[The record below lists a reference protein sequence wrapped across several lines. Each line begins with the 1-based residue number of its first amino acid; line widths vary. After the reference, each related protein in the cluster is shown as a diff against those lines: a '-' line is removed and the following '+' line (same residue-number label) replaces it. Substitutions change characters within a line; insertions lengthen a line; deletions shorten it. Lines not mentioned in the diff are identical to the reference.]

1 MTLQRELNAMIV
13 IAAREVVRFFKDWK
27 GSLVFSLMFPVL
39 FLGILGGSI
48 AQNLSGGLSYDYLQF
63 ALLGMVANTLAM
75 NTMMSVTSL
84 VEDREND
91 FTQEIFVAP
100 ISRYSIILG
109 KIVGGS
115 ITSVLQLFAFVI
127 VAVVMGISI
136 GLSAIGWI
144 LLMAPLICISG
155 GALGVLIASIFS
167 SSPKAADKGV
177 IMFVFAQMFLSGA
190 FIPVINS
197 IGVLGIL
204 AHAMPMTYLVD
215 LLRGLVY
222 QGTPVYS
229 QIVLYNPILDLVI
242 VSAFSVVF
250 FVVGTFLLCGVKET
264 DRWNKLFKQI
274 NPKIPFFNFFSCK
287 ESTA

>member
-1 MTLQRELNAMIV
+1 VAV
-13 IAAREVVRFFKDWK
+13 
-27 GSLVFSLMFPVL
+27 
-39 FLGILGGSI
+39 
-48 AQNLSGGLSYDYLQF
+48 SYDYLQF

>member
-1 MTLQRELNAMIV
+1 MKPFQKDLNAIVV
-13 IAAREVVRFFKDWK
+13 IAAREVLRFFKDWK
-27 GSLVFSLMFPVL
+27 TSLVFSLMFPVL

-48 AQNLSGGLSYDYLQF
+48 AQNLGVGLGYNYLQF
-63 ALLGMVANTLAM
+63 ALLGMVAATIAM

-115 ITSVLQLFAFVI
+115 ITAILQLFAFVI
-127 VAVVMGISI
+127 IALVMGISI

-144 LLMAPLICISG
+144 LLLAPLICISG
-155 GALGVLIASIFS
+155 GTLGVLVASIFS
-167 SSPKAADKGV
+167 SSPKTADKGV

-190 FIPVINS
+190 FIPINNS
-197 IGVLGIL
+197 SGVLGAL
-204 AHAMPMTYLVD
+204 SHAMPMTYLVD

-222 QGTPVYS
+222 QGTPFYS
-229 QIVLYNPILDLVI
+229 QIAMYNPLLDL
-242 VSAFSVVF
+242 AVVVAISIAS
-250 FVVGTFLLCGVKET
+250 FVVGTFLFVRSE
-264 DRWNKLFKQI
+264 RNR
-274 NPKIPFFNFFSCK
+274 
-287 ESTA
+287 